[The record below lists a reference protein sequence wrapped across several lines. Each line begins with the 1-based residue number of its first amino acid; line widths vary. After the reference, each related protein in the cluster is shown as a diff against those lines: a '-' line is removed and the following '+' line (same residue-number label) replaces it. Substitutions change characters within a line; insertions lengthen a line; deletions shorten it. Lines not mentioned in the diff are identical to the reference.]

1 MAYVQ
6 SEVEAKIAALESAL
20 GRGEMRVDFADRS
33 VTYRSVQ
40 DLTDALAYFK
50 RILAEILAT
59 ANPGT
64 VRSRQSYAVGAS
76 GF

>member
-20 GRGEMRVDFADRS
+20 ARGEMRVDFADRS
-33 VTYRSVQ
+33 VTYRSVK
-40 DLTDALAYFK
+40 DLTDALAYFT
-50 RILAEILAT
+50 RILSELLAS
-59 ANPGT
+59 ANPGN
-64 VRSRQSYAVGAS
+64 VRSRQSFVVGAR

>member
-20 GRGEMRVDFADRS
+20 ARGEMRVDFADRS

-40 DLTDALAYFK
+40 DLTSALAYFN
-50 RILAEILAT
+50 RILVDLYGAETPLS
-59 ANPGT
+59 
-64 VRSRQSYAVGAS
+64 VRPRQSLVVGAR